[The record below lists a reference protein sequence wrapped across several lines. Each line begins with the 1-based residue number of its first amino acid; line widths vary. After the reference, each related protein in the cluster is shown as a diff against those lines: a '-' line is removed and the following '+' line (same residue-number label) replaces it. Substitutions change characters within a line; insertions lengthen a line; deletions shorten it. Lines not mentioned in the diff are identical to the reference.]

1 MIIRLKKISI
11 TRPLNEQNAQ
21 SQAMIAIVLL
31 SVIPILSFFYLGAR
45 LHGESGRSVDYSETI
60 VFACTLLVAFCGYR
74 ILRKYPKNIIN
85 LRRYVEEIAAG
96 SSLRQ
101 EIHLD
106 QSECSDDLKFIE
118 KGFNTI
124 LVELANRLKII
135 EQKYQAEAR
144 LRKALEEQQQILM
157 HAEQH
162 RAMVQSI
169 GAACHHLGQPATA
182 LRMHLF
188 LLKEHAHSMEEIE
201 EIEQSVNA
209 VDLICDILRR
219 LREVSEFRTEPY
231 ISEGDSQEQILA
243 I

>member
-1 MIIRLKKISI
+1 MIIRFKEISI
-11 TRPLNEQNAQ
+11 TKPLNEQNAQ

-45 LHGESGRSVDYSETI
+45 LHDEVGRPADYGETI
-60 VFACTLLVAFCGYR
+60 VFACAFLAAFCGYH

-85 LRRYVEEIAAG
+85 LRRYVEEVAAG
-96 SSLRQ
+96 TLRG

-106 QSECSDDLKFIE
+106 QSECSDDLKYIE
-118 KGFNTI
+118 QGFNTI
-124 LVELANRLKII
+124 LAELASRLRII
-135 EQKYQAEAR
+135 EEKYQAEAR
-144 LRKALEEQQQILM
+144 LRKALEEQQQILVQ
-157 HAEQH
+157 AEQH

-188 LLKEHAHSMEEIE
+188 LLMEQAHSLEESE
-201 EIEQSVNA
+201 EIEQSIKD

-219 LREVSEFRTEPY
+219 LREVNEFRTEPY
-231 ISEGDSQEQILA
+231 IFEGDSQEQILA

>member
-31 SVIPILSFFYLGAR
+31 SVIPVLSFFYLGVR
-45 LHGESGRSVDYSETI
+45 LHGEAGIHVDFSETI
-60 VFACTLLVAFCGYR
+60 VFMCTLLAAFCGYR

-96 SSLRQ
+96 TLHQRIQ
-101 EIHLD
+101 LD
-106 QSECSDDLKFIE
+106 QSSCSDDLMFIE
-118 KGFNTI
+118 QGFNTI
-124 LVELANRLKII
+124 LAEMANRLRII
-135 EQKYQAEAR
+135 EEKYQTEAR
-144 LRKALEEQQQILM
+144 LRKSLEEQQQILV

-188 LLKEHAHSMEEIE
+188 LLKEHTHSVAEIE
-201 EIEQSVNA
+201 EIEQSISD
-209 VDLICDILRR
+209 VDTICDILRR
-219 LREVSEFRTEPY
+219 LREVNEFRTEPY
-231 ISEGDSQEQILA
+231 IHDGDSKEQILA